1 MKETMGLYVHIPFC
15 QKKCHYCDFLT
26 FARQEGMIKKYVDYL
41 IKEMALYAKEDYL
54 LDSIYFGGGTP
65 SYLAA
70 EEMDRIM
77 QAIYAYF
84 DVSEDC
90 EISIE
95 MNPESVT
102 AEHLEVYLK
111 HGFNRYT
118 MGVQSFDDAVLTL
131 MGRLHDGQ
139 TVRDRV
145 DLLRKMG
152 VKNLGIDL
160 MFANPKQN
168 MAILKSD
175 LKQGL
180 SLNPDHISYYSLM
193 IKEGTPFARWVQT
206 RQIQLIEDEAERDMY
221 HYIQSELA
229 KAGYQQYEISNFA
242 RPGAESR
249 HNQKY
254 WTLANYIG
262 LGLGAHSNIDL
273 VRYSNCRQF
282 DHYFAK
288 IDQGQKP
295 IAYQE
300 QLSLEDREKEYI
312 MLNLRLIKGFAI
324 TELNQ
329 KFNINFEEKYRTAID
344 KHLKLGTVSI
354 KDGQFTFTKFGLD
367 VGNQFYLDIL

>member
-26 FARQEGMIKKYVDYL
+26 FARQEGMMEKYVDYL
-41 IKEMALYAKEDYL
+41 MKEMALYANEEHL

-70 EEMDRIM
+70 DEMDRIM
-77 QAIYAYF
+77 QAIYRYF
-84 DVSEDC
+84 NVAEDC

-102 AEHLEVYLK
+102 ADRLKVYLK

-118 MGVQSFDDAVLTL
+118 MGVQSFDDEVLTL

-145 DLLRKMG
+145 KLLRSMG

-168 MAILKSD
+168 MEILKSD
-175 LKQGL
+175 LTQGL
-180 SLNPDHISYYSLM
+180 ALNPDHISYYSLM

-206 RQIQLIEDEAERDMY
+206 RQIQLIEDEDEREMY
-221 HYIQSELA
+221 HYIQAELD
-229 KAGYQQYEISNFA
+229 KHGYHQYEISNFA

-249 HNQKY
+249 HNKKY
-254 WTLANYIG
+254 WTLENYIG

-288 IDQGQKP
+288 IDQGDKP
-295 IAYQE
+295 IAFRE
-300 QLSLEDREKEYI
+300 QLSHEDREKEYI
-312 MLNLRLIKGFAI
+312 MLNLRLIEGFSIDAI
-324 TELNQ
+324 NQ
-329 KFNINFEEKYRTAID
+329 KFQINFEEKYKSAIE
-344 KHLKLGTVSI
+344 KHLKLGTI
-354 KDGQFTFTKFGLD
+354 TLKDGQFTFTKFGLD